1 MARVLIID
9 DDEILSDMLA
19 EVVSDMGHT
28 ASRAYTLRAGLKEAE
43 AGDFAVILLDVN
55 LPDGNG
61 LTKIPL
67 LRDCCS
73 AAEVIIITAYGDR
86 NGAEL
91 ALDSGAWDYLQK
103 TASISEM
110 KISLSRAVHYAE
122 ANRRTSAHPDID
134 LDGIIGKSSKLT
146 VCFGRLA
153 QAARS
158 DANLLLT
165 GETGTGKELFARAV
179 HRNSRRSKGPFIT
192 VDCASLTP
200 TLVESQLFGHEKGA
214 FTGADR
220 KMDGMIMQANGGTL
234 FLDEIGELPLPIQKA
249 FLRVLQEKHFR
260 PLGARE
266 EMESDFRTVAATHRD
281 LESMTGSGTFRSD
294 LLYRLR
300 SLTIALPPLREH
312 PEDIPELALFYTAK
326 LCYRYGI
333 DVKGISPEF
342 LEFIA
347 AYPWPGNVRELVNI
361 LESAVAAAFDEQTL
375 YPIHLPTNIRL
386 HFTSAG
392 ATRTNEEALPQSLP
406 PLKTVRESAA
416 LEAECQY
423 LRKLMLLAK
432 GDIREGCRI
441 SGLSRPQLY
450 AQMRKHNLSIKGER
464 NSDGGMRGTS
474 P

>member
-1 MARVLIID
+1 M
-9 DDEILSDMLA
+9 
-19 EVVSDMGHT
+19 
-28 ASRAYTLRAGLKEAE
+28 
-43 AGDFAVILLDVN
+43 
-55 LPDGNG
+55 
-61 LTKIPL
+61 
-67 LRDCCS
+67 RDCCS
-73 AAEVIIITAYGDR
+73 STEVIIITAYGDR

-91 ALDSGAWDYLQK
+91 ALDSGAWDYIQK

-110 KISLSRAVHYAE
+110 KISLSRAVQYAE
-122 ANRRTSAHPDID
+122 ANRCRTLAPPD
-134 LDGIIGKSSKLT
+134 LDLGGIIGKSDKLRI
-146 VCFGRLA
+146 CFGHLA

-234 FLDEIGELPLPIQKA
+234 FLDEVGELPLPIQKA

-260 PLGARE
+260 PVGGRE
-266 EMESDFRTVAATHRD
+266 EMESDFRTVAATNRD
-281 LESMTGSGTFRSD
+281 LEAMTGSGTFRSD

-300 SLTIALPPLREH
+300 SLVIELPPLREH

-326 LCYRYGI
+326 LCNRYGI
-333 DVKGISPEF
+333 HVKTISPEF
-342 LEFIA
+342 LEFIV
-347 AYPWPGNVRELVNI
+347 AYPWPGNVRDLVNI

-375 YPIHLPTNIRL
+375 YPKHLPTNIRL
-386 HFTSAG
+386 HFTSG
-392 ATRTNEEALPQSLP
+392 SYGEKNEDIPPEPLPTLKNIREAA
-406 PLKTVRESAA
+406 V

-441 SGLSRPQLY
+441 SGLSRPQFY
-450 AQMRKHNLSIKGER
+450 AQIRKHNISIK
-464 NSDGGMRGTS
+464 SAS
-474 P
+474 

>member
-19 EVVSDMGHT
+19 EVVTDMGHT
-28 ASRAYTLRAGLKEAE
+28 ASRAFTLSDGLQEAGM
-43 AGDFAVILLDVN
+43 GDFAVILLDVN

-61 LTKIPL
+61 LTKIPV
-67 LRDCCS
+67 LRGCCS
-73 AAEVIIITAYGDR
+73 SAEVIIITAYGDR
-86 NGAEL
+86 SGAEL
-91 ALDSGAWDYLQK
+91 ALDGGAWDYIQK
-103 TASISEM
+103 TASISEI
-110 KISLSRAVHYAE
+110 KISLSRAVQYAE
-122 ANRRTSAHPDID
+122 ANRYRTPTHPDID
-134 LDGIIGKSSKLT
+134 LEGIIGRSGKLNI
-146 VCFGRLA
+146 CFGRLA

-260 PLGARE
+260 PVGGRE
-266 EMESDFRTVAATHRD
+266 ELESDFRTVAATNRD
-281 LESMTGSGTFRSD
+281 LEAMASAGTFRSD

-300 SLTIALPPLREH
+300 SLTIELPPLRERL
-312 PEDIPELALFYTAK
+312 EDMPELALFYTAK
-326 LCYRYGI
+326 LCNRYGI

-375 YPIHLPTNIRL
+375 YPKHLPTNIRL
-386 HFTSAG
+386 HLASGGYGKTDG
-392 ATRTNEEALPQSLP
+392 EALPQSLP
-406 PLKTVRESAA
+406 PLKNVRESAA

-423 LRKLMLLAK
+423 LRKLILLAK

-450 AQMRKHNLSIKGER
+450 AQIRKHNISIKD
-464 NSDGGMRGTS
+464 NKHPD
-474 P
+474 